1 MRHFPLMLLA
11 AVMMTLTSC
20 GEDSFLNRREFVDY
34 GDKASELLLRV
45 DWDTYADG
53 RPTGMSLY
61 TYNEEG
67 DGERL
72 VTNDV
77 DSVPLRRPDGRYR
90 LMLFN
95 LSTDEF
101 GSMNFSRMDD
111 IDSARVMLTTVTQR
125 ANRSWDK
132 GVVYQR
138 DPEQLYVALDTLVFP
153 PELMA
158 TRATDTV
165 RYVVVERPR
174 PLVSR
179 LVIRVRIE
187 NIRGMR
193 SVEGSINGFSAG
205 CRLADGVGTD
215 STGTHLLD
223 TWKTTVDS
231 VGAENGYIT
240 TSITTFGL
248 PPGSGHKAG
257 DNVLKLAFTMAD
269 NTIRVY
275 TFDVGDKFEVVAND
289 EFHSSLS
296 YQMTLYGQLADVKLP
311 EVKPSDNAGG
321 FNAEVDDWD
330 DGGDYDIVF

>member
-1 MRHFPLMLLA
+1 MRRFPLMVLVAVLTLA
-11 AVMMTLTSC
+11 SC
-20 GEDSFLNRREFVDY
+20 GEDSFLNRREFVDDD
-34 GDKASELLLRV
+34 DKASELLLRV

-67 DGERL
+67 DGEQL

-77 DSVPLRRPDGRYR
+77 DSVTLRRHDGRYR

-101 GSMNFSRMDD
+101 GSMNFHSMDD
-111 IDSARVMLTTVTQR
+111 IDSAGVMLTTVTQR
-125 ANRSWDK
+125 SNRSWDK

-138 DPEQLYVALDTLVFP
+138 EPEQLYVALDTLVFP
-153 PELMA
+153 PKLMA

-179 LVIRVRIE
+179 LIIRVRIE

-193 SVEGSINGFSAG
+193 SVEGSIDGFSAG

-231 VGAENGYIT
+231 VGAQNGYIT

-248 PPGSGHKAG
+248 PPGSGRKAE

-275 TFDVGDKFEVVAND
+275 TIGVGDKFEVVPND

-296 YQMTLYGQLADVKLP
+296 YRMTLYGQLADVKLP
-311 EVKPSDNAGG
+311 EVKPSNNAGG
-321 FNAEVDDWD
+321 FSAEVDNWD
-330 DGGDYDIVF
+330 NGGDYDIVF

>member
-34 GDKASELLLRV
+34 GGKASELLLRV

-101 GSMNFSRMDD
+101 GSMNFYRMDD

-158 TRATDTV
+158 TRATDTA
-165 RYVVVERPR
+165 RYVVVERPATGLQAGNTCEDR
-174 PLVSR
+174 EYPRHAVCGGEHQR
-179 LVIRVRIE
+179 LL
-187 NIRGMR
+187 
-193 SVEGSINGFSAG
+193 
-205 CRLADGVGTD
+205 CRLPPCR
-215 STGTHLLD
+215 
-223 TWKTTVDS
+223 WC
-231 VGAENGYIT
+231 GY
-240 TSITTFGL
+240 GL
-248 PPGSGHKAG
+248 HRHASARHVEDDRRLGGSGERIYH
-257 DNVLKLAFTMAD
+257 
-269 NTIRVY
+269 
-275 TFDVGDKFEVVAND
+275 
-289 EFHSSLS
+289 
-296 YQMTLYGQLADVKLP
+296 
-311 EVKPSDNAGG
+311 
-321 FNAEVDDWD
+321 
-330 DGGDYDIVF
+330 DIHHHVRTATGKWT

>member
-1 MRHFPLMLLA
+1 MRRFPLILLV
-11 AVMMTLTSC
+11 AVLTLASC
-20 GEDSFLNRREFVDY
+20 GEDSFLNRREFVVDD
-34 GDKASELLLRV
+34 DKASELLLRV

-77 DSVPLRRPDGRYR
+77 DSVALRRPDGRYR

-101 GSMNFSRMDD
+101 GSMNFYRMDD
-111 IDSARVMLTTVTQR
+111 IDSAEVMLTTVTQR

-138 DPEQLYVALDTLVFP
+138 DPEQLYVALDTLVFSP
-153 PELMA
+153 KLMA
-158 TRATDTV
+158 TRATDTA

-187 NIRGMR
+187 NTRHAVCGGKHQRLLGRLPPCRWRGHGLHR
-193 SVEGSINGFSAG
+193 HASPRHVEDDR
-205 CRLADGVGTD
+205 RLGG
-215 STGTHLLD
+215 
-223 TWKTTVDS
+223 
-231 VGAENGYIT
+231 GAE
-240 TSITTFGL
+240 
-248 PPGSGHKAG
+248 
-257 DNVLKLAFTMAD
+257 
-269 NTIRVY
+269 RVY
-275 TFDVGDKFEVVAND
+275 
-289 EFHSSLS
+289 H
-296 YQMTLYGQLADVKLP
+296 
-311 EVKPSDNAGG
+311 
-321 FNAEVDDWD
+321 
-330 DGGDYDIVF
+330 DIHHHVRTATGKWT

>member
-1 MRHFPLMLLA
+1 M
-11 AVMMTLTSC
+11 
-20 GEDSFLNRREFVDY
+20 
-34 GDKASELLLRV
+34 LLRV

-61 TYNEEG
+61 TYNEKG

-101 GSMNFSRMDD
+101 GSMNFYRMDD
-111 IDSARVMLTTVTQR
+111 VDSARVMLTTVTQR

-193 SVEGSINGFSAG
+193 SVEE
-205 CRLADGVGTD
+205 T
-215 STGTHLLD
+215 STA
-223 TWKTTVDS
+223 S
-231 VGAENGYIT
+231 
-240 TSITTFGL
+240 L
-248 PPGSGHKAG
+248 P
-257 DNVLKLAFTMAD
+257 
-269 NTIRVY
+269 
-275 TFDVGDKFEVVAND
+275 VA
-289 EFHSSLS
+289 
-296 YQMTLYGQLADVKLP
+296 ALP
-311 EVKPSDNAGG
+311 MVWVRTPPARICSTRGRRPSTRWGRRTGISRHPSPRSDCHR
-321 FNAEVDDWD
+321 EVDVRRR
-330 DGGDYDIVF
+330 ITC